1 MSAPLEKGRLYIQ
14 LAKDGETCGPP
25 HPVAWRASAGPERPA
40 HCRFVAW
47 DFCGSCE
54 QISVRAPAKF
64 LGLKP
69 FNVVAELLKVGVLVN
84 ADQSVNLQT
93 GLTLLKQ
100 YGYTVQRA

>member
-1 MSAPLEKGRLYIQ
+1 
-14 LAKDGETCGPP
+14 
-25 HPVAWRASAGPERPA
+25 
-40 HCRFVAW
+40 
-47 DFCGSCE
+47 
-54 QISVRAPAKF
+54 
-64 LGLKP
+64 LKP